1 MKYLTTSSDFLIVLI
16 LRIPSVTNY
25 SNSLWTSL
33 GKRINLL
40 WGSDNYGMRG
50 SCYLETQGPPRLSL
64 HVSQCVGFIISD
76 QLASHCRAYG
86 CQPSRIGIPPF
97 CCSERNLIHSSWVIC
112 STKISHDNWS
122 LMCLIAFSLLLS
134 KTSIAYLAN
143 KWMKTDILKA
153 VHSNWLL
160 FWHHFPLLNSL
171 SINNTILL
179 IVSWALGLEIYLFVP
194 NWIRF

>member
-1 MKYLTTSSDFLIVLI
+1 MRLWQLWNERQLLLRDSRATKIVSSCLPVCWLHYLRPACFTLQGIWLPAKQDWHSSLLFL
-16 LRIPSVTNY
+16 R
-25 SNSLWTSL
+25 
-33 GKRINLL
+33 K
-40 WGSDNYGMRG
+40 
-50 SCYLETQGPPRLSL
+50 E
-64 HVSQCVGFIISD
+64 
-76 QLASHCRAYG
+76 
-86 CQPSRIGIPPF
+86 
-97 CCSERNLIHSSWVIC
+97 SWVIC

-143 KWMKTDILKA
+143 KWMKTDRLKA

-160 FWHHFPLLNSL
+160 SWHHFPLLNSL